1 MMRPSSFHGVLVVP
15 LIIGSLFYLYTYCGS
30 NRMCST
36 FSSALSFNLV
46 SNPSATNNLIWRRA
60 AAEGRIS
67 EDKNAA
73 IKEVSRTSPTSAR
86 ETNRSDGLCASLV
99 TPRGHY
105 SCKEFVGGDIWVLN
119 EPSEGLGFILAD
131 AGYDV
136 WIGNTRTTRFSFGH
150 SSFKRSDREFWDWSV
165 DEMAQ
170 EDLPAM
176 LGFVSHTVGDKFHYI
191 GYSQGSQQAFAAFS
205 QGQLVNL
212 VDKVVMLAPVAYVDH
227 GTAPVAL
234 GLFNLQVDKV
244 LN

>member
-105 SCKEFVGGDIWVLN
+105 SCKEFVVPTNDGFLLGIQRISSDKVLSTNGSVFLMHGLLVGGDIWVLN

-150 SSFKRSDREFWDWSV
+150 SSFKRSDR
-165 DEMAQ
+165 
-170 EDLPAM
+170 
-176 LGFVSHTVGDKFHYI
+176 
-191 GYSQGSQQAFAAFS
+191 
-205 QGQLVNL
+205 
-212 VDKVVMLAPVAYVDH
+212 
-227 GTAPVAL
+227 
-234 GLFNLQVDKV
+234 LQFQS
-244 LN
+244 